1 MKKNSKKKNTNNKLV
16 NTAAKNKAAKPK
28 KLVSGVVKGKN
39 SAKNQ
44 KLTAVVATRKATA
57 NRNSFRRALYR
68 ANKMIKSGNSFYKNE
83 LSMKDFKKEYADF
96 GKRTGMLKG
105 KNLRKDLETF
115 LANEISNRTPKQCG
129 SAVDNLMEHL
139 NDAVRALNESK
150 DGIKSISDTNKK
162 YIRVLTETGSLKT
175 DEKDGKEVYSIIEE
189 KIPTKEDLLTVNDK
203 YLKFKRLIQE
213 YFGDQEY
220 DEAYGS

>member
-1 MKKNSKKKNTNNKLV
+1 MKKNTKKDTTKKLM

-28 KLVSGVVKGKN
+28 KLVSGVVKGKK

-44 KLTAVVATRKATA
+44 KLTAELATRKATA
-57 NRNSFRRALYR
+57 TRNSFRRALYR
-68 ANKMIKSGNSFYKNE
+68 ANKMIASGNSFYKNK
-83 LSMKDFKKEYADF
+83 LSMKDFKKEYTDF

-150 DGIKSISDTNKK
+150 DGITSISDTNKK

-189 KIPTKEDLLTVNDK
+189 NVPNKEDLLTVNNK
-203 YLKFKRLIQE
+203 YLKFKRSLIKYFGNQE
-213 YFGDQEY
+213 YA
-220 DEAYGS
+220 EAYGS

>member
-1 MKKNSKKKNTNNKLV
+1 MKKNNVKKSTTTKLV
-16 NTAAKNKAAKPK
+16 RPA
-28 KLVSGVVKGKN
+28 VKGKK

-44 KLTAVVATRKATA
+44 KLTAELAKRKATA
-57 NRNSFRRALYR
+57 NRNAFRRALYH

-105 KNLRKDLETF
+105 KSLNKGLETF
-115 LANEISNRTPKQCG
+115 LANEISNRTPKQCE

-139 NDAVRALNESK
+139 NNAVRAINESK

-189 KIPTKEDLLTVNDK
+189 KIPNKEDLLTVNDK
-203 YLKFKRLIQE
+203 YLKFKRSLIR

-220 DEAYGS
+220 AEAYGS